1 MENKYYTP
9 SIEEFFVGFEYEE
22 LEFIPVKDSHFGIK
36 IKKNVFVEHIWKTGY
51 SNWQFLDNLKEGKIR
66 VKYLDSSDIEEL
78 GFKKI
83 IKDQYYYDEWINPI
97 TLLIDDDMFVQII
110 NKCNGTEYYLFQG
123 TIKNKSELKK
133 VLNMLNIK

>member
-1 MENKYYTP
+1 MENKYYIP
-9 SIEEFFVGFEYEE
+9 HIDEFTSDFHYEYFNEKVWIKSSNFTNDWDYE
-22 LEFIPVKDSHFGIK
+22 DNPHYAIMKGI
-36 IKKNVFVEHIWKTGY
+36 
-51 SNWQFLDNLKEGKIR
+51 DNGIIR
-66 VKYLDSSDIEEL
+66 VKYLDASGIEEL

-83 IKDQYYYDEWINPI
+83 IKDQYYYDGWINPI